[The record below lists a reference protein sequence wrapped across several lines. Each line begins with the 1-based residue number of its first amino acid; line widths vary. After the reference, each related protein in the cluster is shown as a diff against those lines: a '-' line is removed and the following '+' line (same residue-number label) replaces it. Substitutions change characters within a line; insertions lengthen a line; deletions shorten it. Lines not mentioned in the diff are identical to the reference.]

1 MIRRFLDPVYTACGV
16 LACLSLL
23 SIAVIVIA
31 QIIGRLFDLLIPSAD
46 DFAGYA
52 LQASTFL
59 GLAYTFRAG
68 GHIRVSIFTNL
79 IEPVK
84 RRQVELL
91 VLAMGAVLMGYFTWY
106 SYDMVITSYRF
117 RTVSSGLIATPL
129 WIPQACI
136 LLGSLMM
143 TVSMIDEFVRV
154 LRGGRPL
161 YEEQESNAIARE

>member
-1 MIRRFLDPVYTACGV
+1 MMRRLLDPIYTACGV

-31 QIIGRLFDLLIPSAD
+31 QIIGRLFGLLIPSAD

-79 IEPVK
+79 LEREK
-84 RRQVELL
+84 RRLVELL
-91 VLAMGAVLMGYFTWY
+91 VLAMGAGLMGYFTWY

-117 RTVSSGLIATPL
+117 ETVASGLIATPL
-129 WIPQACI
+129 WIPQSCI
-136 LLGSLMM
+136 FLGSLMM
-143 TVSMIDEFVRV
+143 AVSMIEEFFRV
-154 LRGGRPL
+154 LGGGEAV
-161 YEEQESNAIARE
+161 YEEQEKKAIARE